1 MKIQVLVFV
10 VCLFVAATCDH
21 LILGNTNNNQNMI
34 HHTTAHYTAIP
45 FIKRVKNVFY
55 SGHSVINSIM
65 AYDNKHTNATA
76 AVTAGGI
83 GYTYVNLRLKSERGK
98 ELDYDI
104 GIYA

>member
-1 MKIQVLVFV
+1 
-10 VCLFVAATCDH
+10 
-21 LILGNTNNNQNMI
+21 
-34 HHTTAHYTAIP
+34 
-45 FIKRVKNVFY
+45 
-55 SGHSVINSIM
+55 M

-76 AVTAGGI
+76 TVTAGGI